1 MTPDP
6 STGQILPGSKFGDK
20 LTELAREAKV
30 IVEIGTWKGGGSTW
44 CLAKGLS
51 DFSWL
56 ITVEADFKAQMEAR
70 GRMYDLNYPNVLSI
84 WGTIILANEF
94 PSYFHAL
101 DEDRRH
107 FYDADWK
114 AVTSAPYCL
123 PIIPPEIDLL
133 LLDGG
138 EWSSHVEY
146 EKLKH
151 RSKIIALDDSNPL
164 KSIKSYSAREEMIEL
179 GWTVLADEPDDRNG
193 WFIGRRP

>member
-30 IVEIGTWKGGGSTW
+30 IVEIGTWKGGGSTE
-44 CLAKGLS
+44 CIRRGLS
-51 DFSWL
+51 ARSWF
-56 ITVEADFKAQMEAR
+56 ITVESNFDMYILACELY
-70 GRMYDLNYPNVLSI
+70 GRQPNVWSV
-84 WGTIILANEF
+84 WGTLVTPDEF
-94 PSYFHAL
+94 PPYWDHPV
-101 DEDRRH
+101 EDRRKQWAFDKEMCH
-107 FYDADWK
+107 
-114 AVTSAPYCL
+114 TPYAL

-151 RSKIIALDDSNPL
+151 RSKIIALDDTHAC
-164 KSIKSYSAREEMIEL
+164 KSIKNCDARLDML
-179 GWTVLADEPDDRNG
+179 DYGWTCLADELDDRNG